1 MQVGFQYLFPL
12 THIDSTLKGYFVGAD
27 GKFYSTKQ
35 SDVGRVLTGTGTRI
49 GSRYF
54 TMNGRSVEGA
64 ILYRRA
70 QAHAL
75 WKAETT
81 KPSEM
86 IATANKLVNVAK
98 VTGRSHAASVKTGI
112 EARGWV
118 IARVATHDGIEHLLF
133 GSKPAIHMTEASYL
147 NEMERLALEHTGVT
161 FVAVKIVKSVKAG
174 GFTWS

>member
-35 SDVGRVLTGTGTRI
+35 SDVGRVLTGTGTRV

-64 ILYRRA
+64 VLYRRA
-70 QAHAL
+70 QAHAS

-98 VTGRSHAASVKTGI
+98 VTGRSHAASAQVGI
-112 EARGWV
+112 KGRGVV
-118 IARVATHDGIEHLLF
+118 IARVAVHDGVEHLLF
-133 GSKPAIHMTEASYL
+133 GSKPALHMTEQSYHD
-147 NEMERLALEHTGVT
+147 EMTRLATQYPGVE
-161 FVAVKIVKSVKAG
+161 FVALKVVKSVKAG
-174 GFTWS
+174 GFTWG